1 MHEIKKYANRKMYD
15 RTDKRYVTMAQLS
28 KLIKSG
34 EEVSIVDNSTGEDL
48 TSAIVSQLI
57 GREKKDKEK
66 GVSPRVLM
74 QLLRKGGGTLSDYAK
89 KYTSLWQN
97 AFNMAEDEVDKLVNM
112 LVKEKELS
120 RSEGSKLKKEIV
132 GYTDSLK
139 SWISDSIDK
148 RISEVLDVM
157 NLPTKDRINELAA
170 RVDALAEKIE
180 KLEKSQGK
188 PAKKKPKKE
197 VLKRKAAKS
206 IPSRDG
212 LPEEYA

>member
-15 RTDKRYVTMAQLS
+15 RTDKRYITMAQLS

-34 EEVSIVDNSTGEDL
+34 EEVSIVDNSTGDDL
-48 TSAIVSQLI
+48 TSSIVSQLI
-57 GREKKDKEK
+57 GREKKGQDK

-97 AFNMAEDEVDKLVNM
+97 AFTMAEDEVDRLVNM
-112 LVKEKELS
+112 LVKDKELS

-132 GYTDSLK
+132 GYRDSLK
-139 SWISDSIDK
+139 SWVSDSIDN
-148 RISEVLDVM
+148 RISEVLGVM
-157 NLPTKDRINELAA
+157 NLPTKDSVNVLAA

-180 KLEKSQGK
+180 KLEKTQRKSL
-188 PAKKKPKKE
+188 KKKPKKRSPE
-197 VLKRKAAKS
+197 KKS
-206 IPSRDG
+206 S
-212 LPEEYA
+212 

>member
-15 RTDKRYVTMAQLS
+15 RTDKRYITMAQLS

-34 EEVSIVDNSTGEDL
+34 EEVSIVDNSTGDDL
-48 TSAIVSQLI
+48 TSSIVSQLI
-57 GREKKDKEK
+57 GREKKGQDK

-97 AFNMAEDEVDKLVNM
+97 AFTMAEDEVDKLVNM
-112 LVKEKELS
+112 LVKDKELS

-132 GYTDSLK
+132 GYRDSLK
-139 SWISDSIDK
+139 SWVSDSIDN
-148 RISEVLDVM
+148 RISEVLGVM
-157 NLPTKDRINELAA
+157 NLPTKDSVNVLAA

-180 KLEKSQGK
+180 KLEKTQRKSR
-188 PAKKKPKKE
+188 KKDR
-197 VLKRKAAKS
+197 LK
-206 IPSRDG
+206 
-212 LPEEYA
+212 

>member
-15 RTDKRYVTMAQLS
+15 RTDKRYITMAQLS

-34 EEVSIVDNSTGEDL
+34 EEVSIVDNSTGDDL
-48 TSAIVSQLI
+48 TSSIVSQLI

-97 AFNMAEDEVDKLVNM
+97 AFTMAEDEVDKLVNM

-170 RVDALAEKIE
+170 RVDVLAEKIE
-180 KLEKSQGK
+180 KLEKPQRK
-188 PAKKKPKKE
+188 TVKKKPKKRSSE
-197 VLKRKAAKS
+197 KKS
-206 IPSRDG
+206 G
-212 LPEEYA
+212 

>member
-15 RTDKRYVTMAQLS
+15 RTDKRYITMAQLA

-34 EEVSIVDNSTGEDL
+34 EEVTIVDNSTGDDL
-48 TSAIVSQLI
+48 TSSVVSQLI
-57 GREKKDKEK
+57 GREKKNKDK

-97 AFNMAEDEVDKLVNM
+97 AFTMAEDEVDKLVNK
-112 LVKEKELS
+112 LVKDKELS
-120 RSEGSKLKKEIV
+120 RSEGSKLKKEIA
-132 GYTDSLK
+132 GYRDSLK
-139 SWISDSIDK
+139 SWISDRIDK

-157 NLPTKDRINELAA
+157 NLPSKDRINSLAA

-180 KLEKSQGK
+180 ILEKPRK
-188 PAKKKPKKE
+188 KTVKKKPKT
-197 VLKRKAAKS
+197 RKKLS
-206 IPSRDG
+206 
-212 LPEEYA
+212 

>member
-15 RTDKRYVTMAQLS
+15 RTDKRYITMAQLS

-34 EEVSIVDNSTGEDL
+34 EEVSIVDNSTGDDL
-48 TSAIVSQLI
+48 TSSIVSQLI
-57 GREKKDKEK
+57 GREKKGQDK

-97 AFNMAEDEVDKLVNM
+97 AFTMAEDEVDKLVNM
-112 LVKEKELS
+112 LVKDKELS

-132 GYTDSLK
+132 GYRDSLK
-139 SWISDSIDK
+139 SWVSDSIDN
-148 RISEVLDVM
+148 RISEVLGVM
-157 NLPTKDRINELAA
+157 NLPTKDRVNVLAA

-180 KLEKSQGK
+180 KLEKTQRKSR
-188 PAKKKPKKE
+188 KKDR
-197 VLKRKAAKS
+197 LK
-206 IPSRDG
+206 
-212 LPEEYA
+212 

>member
-15 RTDKRYVTMAQLS
+15 RTDKRYITMAQLA

-34 EEVSIVDNSTGEDL
+34 EEVSIIDNSTGDDL
-48 TSAIVSQLI
+48 TSSIVSQLI
-57 GREKKDKEK
+57 GREKRGKDK

-97 AFNMAEDEVDKLVNM
+97 AFTMAEDEVDKLVNM
-112 LVKEKELS
+112 LVKDKELS
-120 RSEGSKLKKEIV
+120 RSEGSKLKKEII

-139 SWISDSIDK
+139 AWMTDSIDK
-148 RISEVLDVM
+148 RISEVLDAM

-170 RVDALAEKIE
+170 RIDALAVKIE
-180 KLEKSQGK
+180 KLEKPQRIT
-188 PAKKKPKKE
+188 AKKKAKKSPKKGA
-197 VLKRKAAKS
+197 V
-206 IPSRDG
+206 G
-212 LPEEYA
+212 

>member
-15 RTDKRYVTMAQLS
+15 RTDKRYITMAQLS

-34 EEVSIVDNSTGEDL
+34 EEVTIVDNSTGDDL
-48 TSAIVSQLI
+48 TSSVVSQLI
-57 GREKKDKEK
+57 GREKKNKDK

-97 AFNMAEDEVDKLVNM
+97 AFTMAEDEVDKLVNK
-112 LVKEKELS
+112 LVKDKELS

-132 GYTDSLK
+132 GYRDSLK

-157 NLPTKDRINELAA
+157 NLPSKDRINSLAA

-180 KLEKSQGK
+180 KLEK
-188 PAKKKPKKE
+188 PRKKPLEKSR
-197 VLKRKAAKS
+197 KREKGAV
-206 IPSRDG
+206 R
-212 LPEEYA
+212 

>member
-15 RTDKRYVTMAQLS
+15 RTDKRYITMAQLS

-34 EEVSIVDNSTGEDL
+34 EEVSIVDNSTGDDL
-48 TSAIVSQLI
+48 TSSIVSQLI
-57 GREKKDKEK
+57 GREKKGQDK

-97 AFNMAEDEVDKLVNM
+97 AFTMAEDEVDRLVNM
-112 LVKEKELS
+112 LVKDKELS

-132 GYTDSLK
+132 GYRDSLK
-139 SWISDSIDK
+139 SWVSDSIDN
-148 RISEVLDVM
+148 RISEVLGVM
-157 NLPTKDRINELAA
+157 NLPTKDRVNALAA

-180 KLEKSQGK
+180 KLEKTQRKSR
-188 PAKKKPKKE
+188 KKDR
-197 VLKRKAAKS
+197 LK
-206 IPSRDG
+206 
-212 LPEEYA
+212 

>member
-34 EEVSIVDNSTGEDL
+34 EEVSIIDNSTGEDL
-48 TSAIVSQLI
+48 TSSIVSQLI
-57 GREKKDKEK
+57 GREKKDTEK

-120 RSEGSKLKKEIV
+120 RSEGSRLKKEIV
-132 GYTDSLK
+132 GFSDSLK

-148 RISEVLDVM
+148 RIGEVLDVM

-170 RVDALAEKIE
+170 RIDSLAEKIE
-180 KLEKSQGK
+180 KLEKPK
-188 PAKKKPKKE
+188 RKTHKKKPKKK
-197 VLKRKAAKS
+197 VSKKKS
-206 IPSRDG
+206 G
-212 LPEEYA
+212 